1 MSLTPRVLRRASLA
15 LVAGFAVLA
24 FALAGCGGAKTAQ
37 KSETP
42 TPPVAASGAQEV
54 HLTVTDAGFEP
65 AEVTIAK
72 DRPIVLTV
80 TRKTDQTCA
89 REIVFKDLDL
99 KRDLPLNEE
108 VRIELPA
115 RPAGTLNYA
124 CGMDMIKGS
133 LVVQ

>member
-1 MSLTPRVLRRASLA
+1 MSLISRILRHASLA
-15 LVAGFAVLA
+15 LVAVSAVLA
-24 FALAGCGGAKTAQ
+24 FALAGCGGGARTAQ
-37 KSETP
+37 ETKA
-42 TPPVAASGAQEV
+42 PPVAASGAQEV

-99 KRDLPLNEE
+99 KRELPLNKE

-133 LVVQ
+133 LIVQ

>member
-1 MSLTPRVLRRASLA
+1 MNRKHRNLALA
-15 LVAGFAVLA
+15 LVAVFAV
-24 FALAGCGGAKTAQ
+24 AGCGGTKTAAQ
-37 KSETP
+37 KEAP
-42 TPPVAASGAQEV
+42 MPVAAAGAQEV

-65 AEVTIAK
+65 AQITVAK
-72 DRPIVLTV
+72 DRPITLSV

-89 REIVFKDLDL
+89 REIVFKEIDL
-99 KRDLPLNEE
+99 KRDLPLNQE

-115 RPAGTLNYA
+115 RSSGTLNYA

>member
-1 MSLTPRVLRRASLA
+1 MRLTPRVVRGASL
-15 LVAGFAVLA
+15 VAVLA
-24 FALAGCGGAKTAQ
+24 LFAFAGCGGGAKTAQ
-37 KSETP
+37 KTEAP
-42 TPPVAASGAQEV
+42 APVAATGAQEV

-72 DRPIVLTV
+72 DRPIILTV

-99 KRDLPLNEE
+99 KRDLPLNQE

>member
-1 MSLTPRVLRRASLA
+1 MNRNARLALAAFAVTA
-15 LVAGFAVLA
+15 LVAW
-24 FALAGCGGAKTAQ
+24 GCGGSKSAESSQAQ
-37 KSETP
+37 GQTQGRAQA
-42 TPPVAASGAQEV
+42 PVAASGAQEI
-54 HLTVTDAGFEP
+54 HLAVTDAGFEP
-65 AEVTIAK
+65 AQVTVAK

-80 TRKTDQTCA
+80 VRKTDQTCA
-89 REIVFKDLDL
+89 REIVFKEIDL
-99 KRDLPLNEE
+99 KRDLPLNQE